1 MEPIDLDPLVSMNV
15 GSANAISKTTATAID
30 DVSVGKG
37 VLIVVHPNL
46 ENHFVHIN
54 LIAKLMHNLLVPLL
68 HLSPNPV
75 CNLVHLVLMV
85 LAELGH
91 EPLPCVWVRRN
102 NWGVEDYESMIVIR
116 TA

>member
-1 MEPIDLDPLVSMNV
+1 MERIDLDPLVSMNV
-15 GSANAISKTTATAID
+15 GSANAISKTTSTAID
-30 DVSVGKG
+30 DVSFGKC
-37 VLIVVHPNL
+37 VLFVVHPNL

-75 CNLVHLVLMV
+75 CNL
-85 LAELGH
+85 
-91 EPLPCVWVRRN
+91 
-102 NWGVEDYESMIVIR
+102 DYESMIVIR